1 VRPEPAGPAAVRV
14 LAIADTDSY
23 LKWSAATLDA
33 LPHSWESSQVLIHN
47 PVMPSQ
53 AQIRAATGRPVEVMS
68 HTALVRRIR
77 RTCPDLVL
85 LACTGPVVAT
95 LTANPSSGAATDPYW
110 LVVCRESVCRRRTEQ
125 WRRGP
130 HVICYWCTASAKSRS
145 SAKLQHGA
153 HPDS

>member
-1 VRPEPAGPAAVRV
+1 MRPEPAGPAAVRV

-77 RTCPDLVL
+77 RTCP
-85 LACTGPVVAT
+85 GM
-95 LTANPSSGAATDPYW
+95 
-110 LVVCRESVCRRRTEQ
+110 
-125 WRRGP
+125 
-130 HVICYWCTASAKSRS
+130 
-145 SAKLQHGA
+145 
-153 HPDS
+153 